1 MAVLGLAGEHRSGE
15 AWTGRVCFVQVRS
28 VVVRQVSLWQGENGS
43 VEDEWGKAVEARN
56 ISTVR
61 ARLVWFNKSRPKVE
75 FLGSS
80 GHFPDYPNE

>member
-43 VEDEWGKAVEARN
+43 VEDEWGVAIKAG
-56 ISTVR
+56 
-61 ARLVWFNKSRPKVE
+61 W
-75 FLGSS
+75 
-80 GHFPDYPNE
+80 D